1 VHCAFDFGLEDPR
14 EDHAQFGNRGF
25 GPKPVDGLVL
35 THGWN
40 KIAEQGQGADEYVNG
55 IRRSTTVPALHHDV
69 CGKCISAY
77 PCARYAC
84 GFRYI
89 YHYGQIDYS
98 DGNGDPLPPS
108 AVYHAA
114 DATSV
119 WKIYGADQ
127 PIPYTNFG
135 PGPLSHPHPQQRTRV
150 LTPRC
155 SPNAVP
161 PGECKFVMNGWS
173 LFDPDV
179 PPLNTG
185 CTYADITARRYP
197 CPLKWCPGT
206 GNLGDDA
213 KTCASSYCGP
223 AVVCSEANPCR
234 YNLVTDPYELSGSVS
249 MPTDLH
255 ANRGFQSH
263 ENPRDQPGVGVF
275 GLRGNENLAGCST
288 NPTDPALMCA
298 NIDKVVVQDIDPEW
312 FWAEASYVQY
322 ARYCLSRYTHPST
335 NVNYPAITDDLNALK
350 ERNTTSNN
358 PMPLAADQ
366 NGNELTYGAHSLK
379 ERCEGTNGAAFSGD
393 YAAVSTELCAIN
405 ELTGQPDYQDWGRT
419 YDGMYLE
426 GEVMALDDVQTSYT
440 QLTMAQVRET
450 CVRRCGGD
458 PVCKAVVILK
468 EPSAST
474 YSCQRMRIQD
484 ANPEASVHAYY
495 GTAFGAYWSSPL
507 SLVKGAA
514 PPPPSPPP
522 SPPPAP
528 LPPSPPQEPPPP
540 PSPLFVSETFNG
552 CESWH
557 TYLTVDN
564 AMASP
569 SGQAYE
575 GGGPYPLYTYTGG
588 DYPTG
593 FVWQRV
599 YNLLP
604 GLPHVYDAATVTA
617 TITEDAD
624 GRVLVNGNYVYT
636 AITRG
641 RNVQPVPDA
650 TWPIVRA
657 DGSTAVEACPV
668 APPPEPPTP
677 PPPSPPPSPPPA
689 PPPRDFT
696 CEDFETQWNAAISG
710 AAVHYCGA
718 AQDNCAGGPLGRD
731 PTLRE
736 LHNYAFSRQKWQ
748 HLPDYG
754 VGCVA
759 GAMRQYGFGDRDWTS
774 EQTQADSRW
783 WSGDEPTVYVHDSN
797 STTGW
802 SRYFGP
808 YGPYGVGRFIVYT
821 GAACDEAAV
830 VHLDGAHPYFLM
842 VPYNYGVSVSEAAYV
857 LTDPPTDA
865 DLTAE
870 PTLTYCSASEP
881 YATTLT
887 VPNFLLNPPLPPSPP
902 TPPLPPPSPPSSPS
916 PPPSPPPP
924 QPPLSPGCEALK
936 TKWAAQ
942 MLRAETH
949 FCPADATGVHT
960 CSYGTCQCTTGVP
973 PTVYEIYAYAFA
985 RQCWQGHTQET
996 CEDNI
1001 QQMGWD
1007 NGWWDAGNGVFD
1019 GVGGRAGGAD
1029 NPGTFRFCTWN
1040 GASCDT
1046 TTGYVLLDYYHD
1058 AYRPQVACDWNP
1070 TPALEP
1076 RSNPDGHD
1084 FCEGTGAYTL
1094 DLSLPAVATGPGCP
1108 YNGVAETRL
1117 LIVNPTAATSASPPP
1132 SSNYDAFLIE
1142 GHVPNVEA
1150 CARSEG
1156 FPGLRDVQSADECHE
1171 AGLSMQGIPLGYG
1184 PTIDAVSLPMA
1195 GAYAAGV
1202 RCVYANRTVYWTSPP
1217 TGSAVFVCAKPGVAT
1232 PPPPPGA
1239 VYDFYQIPSAT
1250 AVSYAC
1256 MQHASYATTPLRE
1269 IETAVECDLAAT
1281 ALGETTAERPMA
1293 GLHGLGHRCAL
1304 HQNGSKTILR
1314 WSNDATTVTAY
1325 VCASATTPAPSPP
1338 PTPYHV
1344 YEPGRRLAA
1353 WHAPHLAVD
1362 ADGYF
1367 ASTQVQKLDDVRI
1380 NASIVVVGYKVQ
1392 AILRTDVAIF
1402 HSAACGDLC
1411 VVDSRIAGSVYFERL
1426 GCSDLRTVHA
1436 QLADSD
1442 MC

>member
-1 VHCAFDFGLEDPR
+1 VEEATIIQPSGNARSWHDRAFSKPCYQYTTTTLTDDPTYASLGYGAAGAPVNDAAAIQGFKDFCNSR
-14 EDHAQFGNRGF
+14 VAQHGYESTGGTRWWQGT
-25 GPKPVDGLVL
+25 GPFPSNTWDY
-35 THGWN
+35 
-40 KIAEQGQGADEYVNG
+40 QGSGSYETYDAATTATFTFCEH
-55 IRRSTTVPALHHDV
+55 STTQESYNEF
-69 CGKCISAY
+69 G
-77 PCARYAC
+77 
-84 GFRYI
+84 
-89 YHYGQIDYS
+89 YGSCTHVDYK
-98 DGNGDPLPPS
+98 
-108 AVYHAA
+108 
-114 DATSV
+114 V
-119 WKIYGADQ
+119 WV
-127 PIPYTNFG
+127 
-135 PGPLSHPHPQQRTRV
+135 R
-150 LTPRC
+150 
-155 SPNAVP
+155 PN
-161 PGECKFVMNGWS
+161 
-173 LFDPDV
+173 
-179 PPLNTG
+179 
-185 CTYADITARRYP
+185 
-197 CPLKWCPGT
+197 
-206 GNLGDDA
+206 
-213 KTCASSYCGP
+213 
-223 AVVCSEANPCR
+223 
-234 YNLVTDPYELSGSVS
+234 
-249 MPTDLH
+249 
-255 ANRGFQSH
+255 
-263 ENPRDQPGVGVF
+263 
-275 GLRGNENLAGCST
+275 
-288 NPTDPALMCA
+288 
-298 NIDKVVVQDIDPEW
+298 
-312 FWAEASYVQY
+312 VQY
-322 ARYCLSRYTHPST
+322 ALAPDPTQT
-335 NVNYPAITDDLNALK
+335 NNGFWSDDGYDMDPNYYPTGESVCSGAGAEAIT
-350 ERNTTSNN
+350 
-358 PMPLAADQ
+358 
-366 NGNELTYGAHSLK
+366 LTLPGPQS
-379 ERCEGTNGAAFSGD
+379 
-393 YAAVSTELCAIN
+393 
-405 ELTGQPDYQDWGRT
+405 
-419 YDGMYLE
+419 
-426 GEVMALDDVQTSYT
+426 
-440 QLTMAQVRET
+440 
-450 CVRRCGGD
+450 
-458 PVCKAVVILK
+458 
-468 EPSAST
+468 PSPS
-474 YSCQRMRIQD
+474 
-484 ANPEASVHAYY
+484 
-495 GTAFGAYWSSPL
+495 
-507 SLVKGAA
+507 
-514 PPPPSPPP
+514 PPPPSP
-522 SPPPAP
+522 S
-528 LPPSPPQEPPPP
+528 PPP
-540 PSPLFVSETFNG
+540 PSPL
-552 CESWH
+552 
-557 TYLTVDN
+557 
-564 AMASP
+564 P
-569 SGQAYE
+569 
-575 GGGPYPLYTYTGG
+575 
-588 DYPTG
+588 
-593 FVWQRV
+593 
-599 YNLLP
+599 
-604 GLPHVYDAATVTA
+604 
-617 TITEDAD
+617 
-624 GRVLVNGNYVYT
+624 
-636 AITRG
+636 
-641 RNVQPVPDA
+641 
-650 TWPIVRA
+650 
-657 DGSTAVEACPV
+657 
-668 APPPEPPTP
+668 
-677 PPPSPPPSPPPA
+677 
-689 PPPRDFT
+689 
-696 CEDFETQWNAAISG
+696 
-710 AAVHYCGA
+710 
-718 AQDNCAGGPLGRD
+718 
-731 PTLRE
+731 
-736 LHNYAFSRQKWQ
+736 
-748 HLPDYG
+748 
-754 VGCVA
+754 
-759 GAMRQYGFGDRDWTS
+759 
-774 EQTQADSRW
+774 
-783 WSGDEPTVYVHDSN
+783 
-797 STTGW
+797 
-802 SRYFGP
+802 
-808 YGPYGVGRFIVYT
+808 
-821 GAACDEAAV
+821 
-830 VHLDGAHPYFLM
+830 
-842 VPYNYGVSVSEAAYV
+842 
-857 LTDPPTDA
+857 
-865 DLTAE
+865 
-870 PTLTYCSASEP
+870 
-881 YATTLT
+881 
-887 VPNFLLNPPLPPSPP
+887 
-902 TPPLPPPSPPSSPS
+902 PPLPPPSPPPS
-916 PPPSPPPP
+916 PPP

-949 FCPADATGVHT
+949 FCPADAAGVHT

-1007 NGWWDAGNGVFD
+1007 GGWWDGGNGVFD

-1040 GASCDT
+1040 GASCVVDS

-1076 RSNPDGHD
+1076 RSNPYGHD